1 MLDNPTQPD
10 INSWLEDELF
20 QQYKHDRKT
29 VDATWTPV
37 LEGNGDT
44 AAPSSKA
51 TAVADPPRALAVRT
65 AEVPAVVVAEGDQ
78 LIPLRGPALRIAE
91 NMAASLTIPV
101 ATSQRVMPVKVI
113 DENRRLINQYRSAT
127 GQSKLSY
134 THLVAWAIVRA
145 IETVPAVNQAYSE
158 RGEESFRVARGHVN
172 LGIAVDVAGK
182 DGSRALKVPS
192 LKRAEGMN
200 FAEFVAAYDDLVTRA
215 RNNKLAVAD
224 FEGVTISLTNP
235 GTVGTVGSIPRLMPG
250 QGAIIA
256 TGAIDFPPEYRG

>member
-1 MLDNPTQPD
+1 MQDDPTQPN

-37 LEGNGDT
+37 LEGNGHT
-44 AAPSSKA
+44 AAPAEKA
-51 TAVADPPRALAVRT
+51 AAVADPPRALAVR
-65 AEVPAVVVAEGDQ
+65 APEAPAVAVAEGDQ

-101 ATSQRVMPVKVI
+101 ATSQRAMPVKVI
-113 DENRRLINQYRSAT
+113 DENRRLINQHRAAA

-145 IETVPAVNQAYSE
+145 IEAVPAVNQAYSE
-158 RGEESFRVARGHVN
+158 RGEESFRVTRGHVN

-182 DGSRALKVPS
+182 DGARSLKVPS
-192 LKRAEGMN
+192 IKRAE
-200 FAEFVAAYDDLVTRA
+200 AHELRA
-215 RNNKLAVAD
+215 SSSRPT
-224 FEGVTISLTNP
+224 TIWWRGRAPTN
-235 GTVGTVGSIPRLMPG
+235 
-250 QGAIIA
+250 
-256 TGAIDFPPEYRG
+256 

>member
-1 MLDNPTQPD
+1 MHDDPTQPN

-37 LEGNGDT
+37 LEGNGHT
-44 AAPSSKA
+44 AAPTGTVA
-51 TAVADPPRALAVRT
+51 AVAEPPRALIART
-65 AEVPAVVVAEGDQ
+65 TEAPAVAVAEGDQ

-101 ATSQRVMPVKVI
+101 ATSQRSMPVKVI

-134 THLVAWAIVRA
+134 THMVAWAIVRA

-158 RGEESFRVARGHVN
+158 RGAKF
-172 LGIAVDVAGK
+172 
-182 DGSRALKVPS
+182 
-192 LKRAEGMN
+192 
-200 FAEFVAAYDDLVTRA
+200 
-215 RNNKLAVAD
+215 
-224 FEGVTISLTNP
+224 GV
-235 GTVGTVGSIPRLMPG
+235 
-250 QGAIIA
+250 
-256 TGAIDFPPEYRG
+256 